1 MVLLSDLDIV
11 SCNMRFWTVRLS
23 EFSERSYRLKF
34 HVKLVQVLH
43 SYSLSVVQILCFC
56 ILFAS
61 GFSLS

>member
-1 MVLLSDLDIV
+1 MVLLSDLDVV
-11 SCNMRFWTVRLS
+11 SCNMQFWTVRLS
-23 EFSERSYRLKF
+23 DFSERSYRLKF

-43 SYSLSVVQILCFC
+43 SYSLSVVQMLCFC